1 LSIRILYDDV
11 DFRLRGWRTVK
22 KIIEKVI
29 SEEGKVSGD
38 LNFIITD
45 DKSLKEINVEFLKHN
60 YFTDVISFDNGTG
73 TVLAGEIYISL
84 ETVIENA
91 NNYNV
96 SLNQEFIRVMVH
108 GVLHLC
114 GYDDKTAVEKSKM
127 RAREDYWLEL
137 FDLV

>member
-96 SLNQEFIRVMVH
+96 SLNQEFIRVMIH